1 MIKARERIDDL
12 LAEKRVAEKAL
23 KNYQQQLETQINLIE
38 EWDAVQ
44 KLFQAAITLMYSNLS
59 TKLGDI
65 ITEGLTIVFPDSQY
79 KFVIEFIERR
89 NNVEADLY
97 LEDSAGNRYNP
108 MDDVGG
114 GIVDFV
120 GLLLRITYI
129 ILSPNAN
136 FLAADEPVKFID
148 RDRIPEAAAFIK
160 KICEDFKF
168 QLLIVSHIPELVEAS
183 DVVYRIEKKKGVS
196 VATKI
201 KG

>member
-1 MIKARERIDDL
+1 MIKARDKINL
-12 LAEKRVAEKAL
+12 PLAEKRVAEKAL
-23 KNYQQQLETQINLIE
+23 KNYQQQLETQLSLIE

-59 TKLGDI
+59 TKLGKI

-79 KFVIEFIERR
+79 KFVIEFVERR

-97 LEDSAGNRYNP
+97 LEDSAGNKYHP

-129 ILSPNAN
+129 VLSTYDN
-136 FLAADEPVKFID
+136 FLAADEPLRFID
-148 RDRIPEAAAFIK
+148 RDRIADASMFIK
-160 KICEDFKF
+160 KVCADFGF
-168 QLLIVSHIPELVEAS
+168 QLLFVSHIPEMVKCS
-183 DVVYRIEKKKGVS
+183 DVIYLIEKKKGVS
-196 VATKI
+196 TATKI